1 MFTLFFFLLHE
12 ENQEDKCEAR
22 EEDGK
27 DMGIPAPEQAT
38 LWTRAAAAREATVRA
53 RLKVEQAEAKAR
65 AAVEADEAATA
76 NRELLAEPV
85 PLEIELPAPATSS
98 GPSTRRYTSRNFG
111 LMFKAIDTV
120 TAL

>member
-1 MFTLFFFLLHE
+1 
-12 ENQEDKCEAR
+12 
-22 EEDGK
+22 
-27 DMGIPAPEQAT
+27 MGIPAPEQAT

-76 NRELLAEPV
+76 NRELPAEPV

-98 GPSTRRYTSRNFG
+98 GPSTRRKLSMG
-111 LMFKAIDTV
+111 AVQVGPSVLKVELEVVWTV
-120 TAL
+120 ARKITPRKKQLASKIKKTNDN